1 MKIKQLVCFTLAIL
15 IFGTKVS
22 FALNVHYCGNHIA
35 EVSLAFISAN
45 CEMEPH
51 QDSKIPFKTEVSK
64 KSCCKDNTVLF
75 QNQQHQKVNLEAVQ
89 KATAINTSILLP
101 VYSLDSKLILISKVF
116 PKWNAPPTKSDKL
129 FLTQQSFIFY
139 G

>member
-15 IFGTKVS
+15 ILGTKMS
-22 FALNVHYCGNHIA
+22 YALNVHYCGNHIA
-35 EVSLAFISAN
+35 EVSLAFISAK
-45 CEMEPH
+45 CEMESH

-64 KSCCKDNTVLF
+64 KSCCKDNTLLF
-75 QNQQHQKVNLEAVQ
+75 QNQQYHKVNLESV
-89 KATAINTSILLP
+89 KKVTANNTSILLP

-116 PKWNAPPTKSDKL
+116 SNWNPPPPKSDKL

>member
-15 IFGTKVS
+15 ILGTKVS
-22 FALNVHYCGNHIA
+22 YALNVHYCGNHIA
-35 EVSLAFISAN
+35 EVSLAFISAK
-45 CEMEPH
+45 CEMEYH
-51 QDSKIPFKTEVSK
+51 QDSKVPFKTEVSK
-64 KSCCKDNTVLF
+64 KSFCKDNTVLF
-75 QNQQHQKVNLEAVQ
+75 QNQQHQKVNLEAV
-89 KATAINTSILLP
+89 KKVTAINTSILLP

-116 PKWNAPPTKSDKL
+116 SNWNPPPPKSDKL